1 MDDEWEM
8 SWRRPAAVLSPF
20 IAGYTAY
27 RQTGGAPGTHRGL
40 PSPYLTM
47 IVAVDD
53 PVTILAHPDPA
64 DAAGDFWTLVG
75 GLHTRPAIIGHPGRQ
90 AGIQLAINP
99 LGVRALFGLPAGELS
114 HRDVRGD
121 DLLGP
126 VASELHERVNGATT
140 WNARLAAVDT
150 VLARV
155 LRPDVAVRPEVS
167 FAWQRILATGGAVTI
182 AALAAEVGFSS
193 RHLDTTMRRETG
205 LGPKSAA
212 KVVRFD
218 RAKRMLMANPRTVA
232 EVAAA
237 CGYFDQAH
245 LARDFRDLA
254 GCSPSRWL
262 AEEFRNVQA
271 ETDGPLAD
279 LMV

>member
-8 SWRRPAAVLSPF
+8 IWRRPAAILRPF

-27 RQTGGAPGTHRGL
+27 RQTGGVPGTHRGV

-64 DAAGDFWTLVG
+64 DVPGHFWTLIG
-75 GLHTRPAIIGHPGRQ
+75 GLHTRPAMIGHPGRQ
-90 AGIQLAINP
+90 SGIQLAIKP
-99 LGVRALFGLPAGELS
+99 LGARALFGLPAGELS

-121 DLLGP
+121 ELLGP
-126 VASELHERVNGATT
+126 VAAELQDRVQAATT
-140 WNARLAAVDT
+140 WDARLAAVDA
-150 VLARV
+150 VLARA
-155 LRPDVAVRPEVS
+155 LREDHTVRPEVAW
-167 FAWQRILATGGAVTI
+167 AWQRILASGGAVKI
-182 AALAAEVGFSS
+182 AELAAEVGFSS

-218 RAKRMLMANPRTVA
+218 RAKRMLMATPPTLA

-262 AEEFRNVQA
+262 AEEFRYVQA
-271 ETDGPLAD
+271 EPDGELAD
-279 LMV
+279 LRV